1 MTSRLIDVVAVL
13 VFVVIGRRSHEE
25 ANSISGL
32 LQTAAPF
39 LIAVVLSWLVVA
51 LTKPSGSLVP
61 ALATWVITVSVGM
74 LLRNLVFGEGT
85 AVSFIIVTT
94 ITLFVLIVGA
104 RLMAARIFS

>member
-1 MTSRLIDVVAVL
+1 MTSKLIDVLAVL
-13 VFVVIGRRSHEE
+13 IFVAIGRRSHEE

-39 LIAVVLSWLVVA
+39 LIAVALSWLVVA
-51 LTKPSGSLVP
+51 VTKPNGAFIP
-61 ALATWVITVSVGM
+61 ALATWAITVSVGM

-85 AVSFIIVTT
+85 ATSFIIVTT

-104 RLMAARIFS
+104 RLVAARIF

>member
-1 MTSRLIDVVAVL
+1 MTAKLIDVLAVL
-13 VFVVIGRRSHEE
+13 IFVAIGRRSHEQ

-39 LIAVVLSWLVVA
+39 LIALAVSWLVLA
-51 LTKPSGSLVP
+51 LAKPSGTLVP
-61 ALATWVITVSVGM
+61 ALTVWVITVFGGL

-85 AVSFIIVTT
+85 ATSFMIVTT

-104 RLMAARIFS
+104 RLASARLF

>member
-1 MTSRLIDVVAVL
+1 VTSKLIDVLAVL
-13 VFVVIGRRSHEE
+13 IFVAIGRRSHEQ

-39 LIAVVLSWLVVA
+39 LIALAVSWVVLA
-51 LTKPSGSLVP
+51 LTKPTGTLVP
-61 ALATWVITVSVGM
+61 ALVVWAVTVGGGM
-74 LLRNLVFGEGT
+74 LLRNVAFSEGT

-104 RLMAARIFS
+104 RLVTARLL